1 MKGCFKGCLVI
12 IGALVALV
20 LGFFLFAKI
29 MDYRATRHAP
39 RWAGYLEEFAEGVDF
54 PPYEFVSYEWIG
66 PQFPDYH
73 NRTTFRFNEV
83 PDSTFCSRLDSLCNV
98 SPWRFR
104 DGKWRYFYPE
114 HDSVYNEHMIML
126 GLPEDLVPSVGEYY
140 EIVIPRDSLEWT
152 MDSWC
157 D

>member
-1 MKGCFKGCLVI
+1 MKWSFANVGLI
-12 IGALVALV
+12 IFGLIGVFAIV
-20 LGFFLFAKI
+20 FFTEL
-29 MDYRATRHAP
+29 T
-39 RWAGYLEEFAEGVDF
+39 
-54 PPYEFVSYEWIG
+54 VSNEWIG